1 MSATQNRPD
10 IRFMKPIEY
19 PWASGAFYTALD
31 VIGAKPKVRD
41 NTLIAIILSFL
52 TMVYWNRNAFGV
64 LDNLS
69 SAPNICG
76 CLLGIAFTFG
86 FVKNPSNVPL

>member
-1 MSATQNRPD
+1 
-10 IRFMKPIEY
+10 MKPIEY

-76 CLLGIAFTFG
+76 CLLGIAFTIRS
-86 FVKNPSNVPL
+86 VQDSNNVPLWHVTAGL